1 MTRIKICGITE
12 PSQAVAAAEAG
23 ADYIGIVMAPSKRQV
38 DMERA
43 KEIVAALKGSRAIPV
58 GVFVNTSADE
68 INRIAKYCNFDRIQL
83 SGDEPWEFVKKL
95 NRPAIKAVKVST
107 EHTGEKLL
115 SELSG
120 GYKKAD
126 YYFLPLLDCAVNGSY
141 GGSGK
146 SFDWT
151 VARKATA
158 KYRFV
163 LAGGLTPENVAEAI
177 ASAQPWA
184 VDVSSGVETNG
195 KKSVAKIKAFI
206 AAVRKADA
214 VPIP

>member
-12 PSQAVAAAEAG
+12 PSQAAAAAEAG
-23 ADYIGIVMAPSKRQV
+23 ADYIGIVMAPSMRQV

-95 NRPAIKAVKVST
+95 HRPTIKAVKVST
-107 EHTGEKLL
+107 EHTGDKLL
-115 SELSG
+115 KEIDG

-126 YYFLPLLDCAVNGSY
+126 YYFLPLLDCAVSGSY

-146 SFDWT
+146 SFDWSI
-151 VARKATA
+151 AKKATE

-163 LAGGLTPENVAEAI
+163 LAGGLTPENVGGAI
-177 ASAQPWA
+177 ASARPWA
-184 VDVSSGVETNG
+184 VDVSSGVEANG
-195 KKSVAKIKAFI
+195 KKSIAKIKAFI
-206 AAVRKADA
+206 VAVRSADTA
-214 VPIP
+214 SAP